1 MVFFPLSLFTP
12 MSTTTQLATR
22 TMTDRTRQPASPSV
36 QQTQQPDQAQAID
49 LMDNAPPPPYS
60 ESDDFGPE
68 DLFDPRHVEEQP
80 PQHKLT
86 INADHKI
93 SGQGN
98 LVPINPSALADATK
112 FSAILL
118 KAITQLNAAAAAAN
132 ADGDGRT
139 RQICVD
145 LTINCGVSVVGH
157 RNVVGHMGM
166 KRKMPVV
173 PGADGPAAA
182 ADEGAVVGGAKRKAD
197 DDDDDDDDDDEVRL
211 TPA

>member
-1 MVFFPLSLFTP
+1 
-12 MSTTTQLATR
+12 
-22 TMTDRTRQPASPSV
+22 
-36 QQTQQPDQAQAID
+36 
-49 LMDNAPPPPYS
+49 MDNAPPPPYS

-68 DLFDPRHVEEQP
+68 DLFDPRHEEEQP

-98 LVPINPSALADATK
+98 LVPINPSALADATR

-157 RNVVGHMGM
+157 RNVVGNMGM

-173 PGADGPAAA
+173 PGADGAAIGAAA
-182 ADEGAVVGGAKRKAD
+182 AAAAEGGAVVGGAKRKAD
-197 DDDDDDDDDDEVRL
+197 DDDDVRP
-211 TPA
+211 TPAC